1 MAAGL
6 TGLSFVLMIV
16 TTRLPRALA
25 EDNALVQYGFGTLFG
40 LAIIGLLPYLL
51 AKPIKFLPVENGKF
65 AAIKRER

>member
-51 AKPIKFLPVENGKF
+51 VKANQIF
-65 AAIKRER
+65 AGRKR